1 MPFCFYY
8 SRTWEKERNE
18 PNTMQ
23 QMWQVIPQPG
33 RLLAAHRDI
42 ETVQAGQ
49 GEAGVEVR
57 VESEGGEMTVK
68 EIAIEYLVKHGFD
81 GLVSDDAECSCE
93 IAGLMPCC
101 FDNCSECKPGYKTEC
116 DCGEGCPFHIATQK
130 DAK

>member
-1 MPFCFYY
+1 MNQIQCNKCGKLY
-8 SRTWEKERNE
+8 RNLDAF
-18 PNTMQ
+18 
-23 QMWQVIPQPG
+23 WQHTETSKRCKPG
-33 RLLAAHRDI
+33 GSL
-42 ETVQAGQ
+42 
-49 GEAGVEVR
+49 
-57 VESEGGEMTVK
+57 GGEMTVK
-68 EIAIEYLVKHGFD
+68 EIVIEYLVKHGFD